1 MLLASAS
8 QRCHVVQLP
17 PRSRLDE
24 EWRLCRSVCRQ
35 INERCHVT
43 ARSRRTSSCRRIIS
57 LYTIEYV
64 SAPQCCSTG
73 FLFAFSI
80 HKTCHARAGVR
91 AGVVFDCTTHAQ
103 RPRAPGQLSF
113 TQGQLR
119 YVKSLFLES
128 GAFHLRISKTRNF
141 PHRKRRW
148 LNDRSFHRPLLRHH
162 VPQMAQPGVLNHGTH
177 R

>member
-1 MLLASAS
+1 MYILDPKIKYVFIDALCPRHIVGEREHLLLASAS

-43 ARSRRTSSCRRIIS
+43 ARSRRTSSCRRIVS

-73 FLFAFSI
+73 FFFAFSI

-113 TQGQLR
+113 TF
-119 YVKSLFLES
+119 SLKDNS
-128 GAFHLRISKTRNF
+128 GT
-141 PHRKRRW
+141 
-148 LNDRSFHRPLLRHH
+148 
-162 VPQMAQPGVLNHGTH
+162 
-177 R
+177 